1 MSNRELV
8 VLGTAS
14 QAPTRT
20 RNHNGYF
27 LRWDAEG
34 ILFDPGEGTQRQML
48 FAGVSASQVNRI
60 CVTHFHGDHCL
71 GLPGVIQR
79 MSLDCVAHQVNVHFP
94 ADGNG
99 ETIFRNLRYATLY
112 YDRADIS
119 AHPVEGDGLITAT
132 EEFVLEARR
141 LDHLV
146 PAFGYRLAE
155 PDGRR
160 MLPARLEAKG
170 IGGPDVGRLLRDGRI
185 TTASGETV
193 VLDDVSEPRPG
204 QKFAFVMD
212 TRLCDAAFEL
222 ADHADMLVCESTFAD
237 ADAALASEYGHL
249 TARQAGRIAHETQV
263 RTLVLTHFSQRYEAD
278 NSKIMVE
285 EAALSFGGKIVSAR
299 DLQRIPVPGRAASGG
314 AA

>member
-48 FAGVSASQVNRI
+48 FAGVTASHVSRI
-60 CVTHFHGDHCL
+60 CVTHFHGDHCH

-79 MSLDCVAHQVNVHFP
+79 ISLDRVGHDVDAYFP
-94 ADGNG
+94 AEGAG

-112 YDRADIS
+112 YDRAVIRE
-119 AHPVEGDGLITAT
+119 HPVAGDGTVVDT
-132 EEFVLEARR
+132 EAFRLEARK

-146 PAFGYRLAE
+146 PAIGYRLVE

-160 MLPARLEAKG
+160 MLRGELAARG
-170 IGGPDVGRLLRDGRI
+170 IEGPDIGRLQRDGRV
-185 TTASGETV
+185 TV
-193 VLDDVSEPRPG
+193 PGGRTVTIDEVSEPRPG
-204 QKFAFVMD
+204 QRFAFVMD

-237 ADAALASEYGHL
+237 ADAAIAAEYGHL
-249 TARQAGRIAHETQV
+249 TARQAGRIAHEAQV
-263 RTLVLTHFSQRYEAD
+263 RTLVLTHFSQRYESD
-278 NSKIMVE
+278 NSNMMAE
-285 EAALSFGGKIVSAR
+285 EAAGSFRGTIVSAR
-299 DLQRIPVPGRAASGG
+299 DLQRIPVPQRPG
-314 AA
+314 

>member
-1 MSNRELV
+1 VSNRELV

-48 FAGVSASQVNRI
+48 FAGVTARHVSRI

-79 MSLDCVAHQVNVHFP
+79 ISLDRVEHAVDTYFP
-94 ADGNG
+94 AEGAG

-112 YDRADIS
+112 YERADIRE
-119 AHPVEGDGLITAT
+119 HPVAGDGEIADT
-132 EEFVLEARR
+132 EAFRLEARK

-146 PAFGYRLAE
+146 PTVGYRLVE
-155 PDGRR
+155 PGGRR
-160 MLPARLEAKG
+160 MRPGELAARG
-170 IGGPDVGRLLRDGRI
+170 IEGPDIGRLQRDGRI
-185 TTASGETV
+185 TVPGGRTV
-193 VLDDVSEPRPG
+193 TIDEVSEPRPG

-237 ADAALASEYGHL
+237 ADATIAAEYGHL
-249 TARQAGRIAHETQV
+249 TARQAGRIAHEAQV

-278 NSKIMVE
+278 DSNVMAE
-285 EAALSFGGKIVSAR
+285 EAAGSFGGMIVSAR
-299 DLQRIPVPGRAASGG
+299 DLQRIPVPGRAV
-314 AA
+314 